1 MKRLVYVAVILVLI
15 AGSTLFSTIKID
27 DVTLEMTAKLERAYE
42 YNNNGDYE
50 NAKET
55 VEEFLQILDRNELL
69 FLLFV
74 RRDLI
79 HNIRTTSA
87 SLIDYAN
94 IETNNDF
101 NADLMKTIEYIDV
114 IRYNTLR
121 VT

>member
-1 MKRLVYVAVILVLI
+1 MKRLIYVAVILALI
-15 AGSTLFSTIKID
+15 AGSTVYSTVKID
-27 DVTLEMTAKLERAYE
+27 HVTLEMTAKLEQAYE

-94 IETNNDF
+94 SETNNDF